1 MMGKH
6 LALAAICA
14 SAFAGVSAVSASDV
28 NPMSWPQNQWGGA
41 LLRMEP
47 TGFRK
52 HHRREVRIERITTQI
67 VMRTSGEVAV
77 VPDAPVRA
85 KMIRVGESSGEA
97 DRIVSP
103 RDGAGRCMSAMVITW
118 TDEGA
123 KSRCLDGHGTSRV
136 RTLNSGY

>member
-1 MMGKH
+1 MGKY

-28 NPMSWPQNQWGGA
+28 NPMSWPQNQWGGS

-52 HHRREVRIERITTQI
+52 HHRKTVRVERITTQI
-67 VMRTSGEVAV
+67 VMRTSGEASD

-85 KMIRVGESSGEA
+85 KMIRVGELSGG
-97 DRIVSP
+97 DVRIVSP
-103 RDGAGRCMSAMVITW
+103 RDGAGRCMSALVITW

-123 KSRCLDGHGTSRV
+123 KSQCLGGQGTSRV